1 MEKQQLATLLLRIM
15 LGASFLIH
23 GLSKF
28 QGGVD
33 NTAAWF
39 DSIGLPGGLAY
50 VVAIIEVLG
59 GILMILGIATRY
71 VAIAFVAIML
81 GAIFSV
87 KAANGF
93 LGNDQGT
100 GYELE
105 LVLAVMAIY
114 FVLAPFNVYSFTR
127 KKA

>member
-28 QGGVD
+28 QGGVG

-87 KAANGF
+87 KASNGF
-93 LGNDQGT
+93 LGNDQGA

-105 LVLAVMAIY
+105 LVLAVMAVY